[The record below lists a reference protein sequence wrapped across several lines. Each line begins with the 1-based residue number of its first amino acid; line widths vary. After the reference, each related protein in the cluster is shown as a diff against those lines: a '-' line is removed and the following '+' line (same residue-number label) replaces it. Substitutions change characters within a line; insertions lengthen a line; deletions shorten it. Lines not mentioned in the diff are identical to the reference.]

1 MTLVYILLGL
11 IAIGILLASEKGQEL
26 LFLIVALLLI
36 TGFGY
41 LVFCLVVFIITL
53 ISDKNYRDSIFLVL
67 GLIVITAYLGCE
79 ALKIYKKI
87 RRGELS
93 KKTIEKFFVDKWRK
107 DKNGS
112 LLVLISFIFVIIFVI
127 WFVLIGEW

>member
-67 GLIVITAYLGCE
+67 GLIVITA
-79 ALKIYKKI
+79 
-87 RRGELS
+87 
-93 KKTIEKFFVDKWRK
+93 
-107 DKNGS
+107 
-112 LLVLISFIFVIIFVI
+112 
-127 WFVLIGEW
+127 